1 MCFSISLI
9 SNYKNTNVITYN
21 NELLQNIAS
30 SVPDSFIYTDYEVSG
45 INNYIKTNTSSTI
58 IEIDASNSV
67 AALANIICI
76 IELIMPIKEL
86 QIEYI
91 YDDNNI
97 LYCSNKYLNNL
108 NKNLHNKSA
117 LMKKLEVNR
126 KNDVYSKLYKTLK
139 LYKLLK

>member
-30 SVPDSFIYTDYEVSG
+30 SIPDSFIYTDYEVSG

-58 IEIDASNSV
+58 IEIDASTSV
-67 AALANIICI
+67 ALANIICI

-126 KNDVYSKLYKTLK
+126 KNDIYSKLYKTLK

>member
-1 MCFSISLI
+1 MCFSLSIISD
-9 SNYKNTNVITYN
+9 YKNNNAITYT

-30 SVPDSFIYTDYEVSG
+30 NIPESIIYTDYELSG

-58 IEIDASNSV
+58 IEIDTENTN
-67 AALANIICI
+67 ALANIINI

-97 LYCSNKYLNNL
+97 LHCSKKYLNNL
-108 NKNLHNKSA
+108 NKNLHNKS
-117 LMKKLEVNR
+117 LLIKKLEDNR
-126 KNDVYSKLYKTLK
+126 KNSDYCQLYKTLK

>member
-9 SNYKNTNVITYN
+9 SNYKNNNLITYN
-21 NELLQNIAS
+21 NELLQNIVS
-30 SVPDSFIYTDYEVSG
+30 NIPDSFLYTDYEVSG

-58 IEIDASNSV
+58 IEIDASNII
-67 AALANIICI
+67 AIANIICI

-91 YDDNNI
+91 YEDNNI

-108 NKNLHNKSA
+108 NKNLHNKST
-117 LMKKLEVNR
+117 LIEKIEVNR
-126 KNDVYSKLYKTLK
+126 KNEKYSKLYKTLK

>member
-1 MCFSISLI
+1 MCFSLSIISD
-9 SNYKNTNVITYN
+9 YKNNNAITYT

-30 SVPDSFIYTDYEVSG
+30 NIPESIIYTDYELSG

-58 IEIDASNSV
+58 IEIDTENTN
-67 AALANIICI
+67 ALANIINI

-97 LYCSNKYLNNL
+97 LYCSKKYLNNI
-108 NKNLHNKSA
+108 NKNLHNKSS
-117 LMKKLEVNR
+117 LIKKLEDNR
-126 KNDVYSKLYKTLK
+126 KNSDYCQLYKTLK